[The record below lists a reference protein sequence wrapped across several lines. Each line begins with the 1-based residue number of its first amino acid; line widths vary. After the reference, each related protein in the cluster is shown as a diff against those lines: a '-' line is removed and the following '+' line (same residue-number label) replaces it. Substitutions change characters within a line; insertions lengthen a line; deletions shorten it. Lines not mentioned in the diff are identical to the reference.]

1 MFVALVPLLIFIYC
15 ALTEPIPV
23 ELSGNNNG
31 LDHIVATGQ
40 NFDTSDSPIDT
51 SSSGYESTSKV
62 LDTGS
67 DYSRTSVLADLVSVG
82 PEKPNAGNEGCEK
95 SSVDSSEDDA
105 FVQRNPTEPARDII
119 THGVA
124 DIVKRA
130 RWCPGLNINNQESP
144 QLAKPHRPK
153 EPPLPAL
160 CLPSKHTL
168 CCKPDS
174 RISSNDGTQ
183 SPQNVIAMPKRRKR
197 EEPKHIYADCVDCKF
212 YSPKTL
218 KRTGIF

>member
-1 MFVALVPLLIFIYC
+1 MYVSSVPLLIFIYG
-15 ALTEPIPV
+15 ALSEPIPV
-23 ELSGNNNG
+23 ELFGNNNG

-62 LDTGS
+62 LDIGP
-67 DYSRTSVLADLVSVG
+67 DYSRASVLADVISVE
-82 PEKPNAGNEGCEK
+82 PEKSNAGDEGCEK

-105 FVQRNPTEPARDII
+105 FVQRNPIEPARDIV

-130 RWCPGLNINNQESP
+130 RWCPGPNINNQESP
-144 QLAKPHRPK
+144 QLVKPQRPE

-160 CLPSKHTL
+160 CLPNKYTL

-174 RISSNDGTQ
+174 RISSNDNTQ
-183 SPQNVIAMPKRRKR
+183 SPQNIVTLPKRRKR
-197 EEPKHIYADCVDCKF
+197 EESKHVYADCVDCKF
-212 YSPKTL
+212 SS
-218 KRTGIF
+218 